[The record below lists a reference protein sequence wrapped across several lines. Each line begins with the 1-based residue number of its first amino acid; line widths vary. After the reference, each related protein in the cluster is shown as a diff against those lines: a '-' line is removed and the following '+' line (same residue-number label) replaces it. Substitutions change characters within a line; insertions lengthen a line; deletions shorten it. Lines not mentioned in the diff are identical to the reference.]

1 MKYLEDQT
9 DKVKHFLNLVKLSA
23 QPYHIVT
30 SIVTGTFWCSEPFK
44 SMEPVEID
52 DQSYNVIQV
61 LYIEYKPDNEGTAF
75 YFQLI
80 YRIPEGPRKDII
92 HPDDIPEEL
101 LDKMIN
107 HLMSNLLAQ
116 KEHDKRNN

>member
-1 MKYLEDQT
+1 MKHLEDQT

-23 QPYHIVT
+23 HHYDLVT
-30 SIVTGTFWCSEPFK
+30 SFWCSEPFK
-44 SMEPVEID
+44 SMEPVLIG
-52 DQSYNVIQV
+52 DQSYDVIQV
-61 LYIEYKPDNEGTAF
+61 LYIEYKPYTEGTLF

-80 YRIPEGPRKDII
+80 YRVPEGIHNAFI
-92 HPDDIPEEL
+92 HPDDIPEKL
-101 LDKMIN
+101 LDEMIN

>member
-1 MKYLEDQT
+1 MKHLEDQT
-9 DKVKHFLNLVKLSA
+9 DEVKHFLNLVKLSA
-23 QPYHIVT
+23 HPY
-30 SIVTGTFWCSEPFK
+30 SLVTGTFWCSEPFK
-44 SMEPVEID
+44 SMEPVEIE

-61 LYIEYKPDNEGTAF
+61 LYIEYKPDKEGTEF

-80 YRIPEGPRKDII
+80 YRVPGGIHKEIL

-101 LDKMIN
+101 LDEMIN

>member
-1 MKYLEDQT
+1 MKHLEDQT

-23 QPYHIVT
+23 HPY
-30 SIVTGTFWCSEPFK
+30 SEVTGTFWCSEPFK
-44 SMEPVEID
+44 SMEPVLIV

-61 LYIEYKPDNEGTAF
+61 LYIEYKPDNEGTSF
-75 YFQLI
+75 FFQLI
-80 YRIPEGPRKDII
+80 YKVPGGLHKEIL

>member
-1 MKYLEDQT
+1 MKHLEDQT

-23 QPYHIVT
+23 HTY
-30 SIVTGTFWCSEPFK
+30 SGVTGTFWCSEPFK
-44 SMEPVEID
+44 SMEPVLIK

-61 LYIEYKPDNEGTAF
+61 LYIEYKPDNEGTSF
-75 YFQLI
+75 FFQLI
-80 YRIPEGPRKDII
+80 YRVPGGIHKEIL

-101 LDKMIN
+101 LDEMIN

>member
-1 MKYLEDQT
+1 
-9 DKVKHFLNLVKLSA
+9 
-23 QPYHIVT
+23 
-30 SIVTGTFWCSEPFK
+30 
-44 SMEPVEID
+44 MEPVLIK

-61 LYIEYKPDNEGTAF
+61 LYIEYKPDNEGTSF
-75 YFQLI
+75 FFQLI
-80 YRIPEGPRKDII
+80 YKVPGGLHKEIL

>member
-1 MKYLEDQT
+1 MKHLEDQT

-23 QPYHIVT
+23 HHYSLVT
-30 SIVTGTFWCSEPFK
+30 SFWCSEPFK
-44 SMEPVEID
+44 SMEPVLIK
-52 DQSYNVIQV
+52 DQSYDVIQV

-80 YRIPEGPRKDII
+80 YRVPGGIHKEIL
-92 HPDDIPEEL
+92 HPDDIQEEL

-107 HLMSNLLAQ
+107 HLMSNLLTQ

>member
-1 MKYLEDQT
+1 MKHLEDQT

-23 QPYHIVT
+23 HPY
-30 SIVTGTFWCSEPFK
+30 SEDTGTFWCSEPFK
-44 SMEPVEID
+44 SMEPVLIK

-61 LYIEYKPDNEGTAF
+61 LYIEYKPDNEGTSF

-80 YRIPEGPRKDII
+80 YRVPGGLHKEIL
-92 HPDDIPEEL
+92 HPDDIPEKL
-101 LDKMIN
+101 LDEMIN

>member
-1 MKYLEDQT
+1 MKHLEDQT

-23 QPYHIVT
+23 HPYSEVT
-30 SIVTGTFWCSEPFK
+30 NFWCSEPFK
-44 SMEPVEID
+44 SMEPVLIGN
-52 DQSYNVIQV
+52 QSYDVIQV
-61 LYIEYKPDNEGTAF
+61 LYIEYKPDKEGTSF
-75 YFQLI
+75 FFQLI
-80 YRIPEGPRKDII
+80 YRVPGGLHKEIL

-101 LDKMIN
+101 LDEMIN

>member
-1 MKYLEDQT
+1 
-9 DKVKHFLNLVKLSA
+9 
-23 QPYHIVT
+23 
-30 SIVTGTFWCSEPFK
+30 
-44 SMEPVEID
+44 MEPVLIE

-61 LYIEYKPDNEGTAF
+61 TYIEYKPDIEGTAF

-80 YRIPEGPRKDII
+80 YRVPGGIHKEILHPDYIPEK
-92 HPDDIPEEL
+92 L

>member
-1 MKYLEDQT
+1 MKHLENQT

-23 QPYHIVT
+23 HHYYLVT
-30 SIVTGTFWCSEPFK
+30 SFWCSEPFK
-44 SMEPVEID
+44 SMEPVLIG

-61 LYIEYKPDNEGTAF
+61 LYIEYKPDNEGTSF
-75 YFQLI
+75 FFQLI
-80 YRIPEGPRKDII
+80 YKVPGGLHKEIL
-92 HPDDIPEEL
+92 HPDDIPEKL
-101 LDKMIN
+101 LDEMIN

>member
-1 MKYLEDQT
+1 MKHLEDQT

-23 QPYHIVT
+23 HPYSEVT
-30 SIVTGTFWCSEPFK
+30 NFWCSEPFK
-44 SMEPVEID
+44 SMEPVLIK

-80 YRIPEGPRKDII
+80 YRVPGGLHKEIL

-101 LDKMIN
+101 LDEMIN

>member
-1 MKYLEDQT
+1 MKHLEDQT
-9 DKVKHFLNLVKLSA
+9 DKVKHFLNLVKLSIDH
-23 QPYHIVT
+23 YYE
-30 SIVTGTFWCSEPFK
+30 VTGAFWCSEPFK
-44 SMEPVEID
+44 SMEPVLIK
-52 DQSYNVIQV
+52 DQSYNVIRV

-80 YRIPEGPRKDII
+80 YGVPGGIYKEIL

>member
-1 MKYLEDQT
+1 MKHLENQT

-23 QPYHIVT
+23 HPYSEVT
-30 SIVTGTFWCSEPFK
+30 NFWCSEPFK
-44 SMEPVEID
+44 SMEPVLIN

-61 LYIEYKPDNEGTAF
+61 LYIEYKPDNEGTSF
-75 YFQLI
+75 FFQLI
-80 YRIPEGPRKDII
+80 YRVPGGIHKEII
-92 HPDDIPEEL
+92 HPDDTPEKL

-107 HLMSNLLAQ
+107 HLMSNLLKQ

>member
-1 MKYLEDQT
+1 MKHLEDQT

-23 QPYHIVT
+23 HHYSLVT
-30 SIVTGTFWCSEPFK
+30 SFWCSEPFK
-44 SMEPVEID
+44 SMEPVLIN
-52 DQSYNVIQV
+52 DQSYDVIQV
-61 LYIEYKPDNEGTAF
+61 LYIEYKPDNEGTLF
-75 YFQLI
+75 FFQLI
-80 YRIPEGPRKDII
+80 YKVPGGLHKEIL

-101 LDKMIN
+101 LDEMIN

>member
-1 MKYLEDQT
+1 MKHLDQT

-23 QPYHIVT
+23 HPY
-30 SIVTGTFWCSEPFK
+30 SITAGTFWCSEPFK
-44 SMEPVEID
+44 SMEPVEIE
-52 DQSYNVIQV
+52 DQSYNIIQV
-61 LYIEYKPDNEGTAF
+61 LYIEYKPYIEETSF
-75 YFQLI
+75 FFQLI
-80 YRIPEGPRKDII
+80 YRVPGGIHKEIL

-101 LDKMIN
+101 LDKMID